1 MEGVNVASLLTC
13 DEQMANTP
21 CSHVTSMNGEHVP
34 FFTPRVGRA
43 LQIGSWAKL
52 SVKENADTEP
62 DMKDG
67 EEKGERYFLLIC
79 SIYMIFRDV
88 V

>member
-1 MEGVNVASLLTC
+1 MR
-13 DEQMANTP
+13 

-34 FFTPRVGRA
+34 FFTPRAGRA

-62 DMKDG
+62 DLKTAKKKA
-67 EEKGERYFLLIC
+67 KG
-79 SIYMIFRDV
+79 IFY
-88 V
+88 